1 MMKFVSIDY
10 LKAFKIKTS
19 YDVLFLAEDN
29 SVKVGYLYTNKK
41 GQIEVLVDVTI
52 YKEGRVIL
60 LEPYTNIFKKC
71 IFNIFGTVV

>member
-1 MMKFVSIDY
+1 MKFVSIDY

-60 LEPYTNIFKKC
+60 LVPYTNIFKKC
-71 IFNIFGTVV
+71 LFNIFGTVV

>member
-1 MMKFVSIDY
+1 MKFVSIDY
-10 LKAFKIKTS
+10 LKAFKVKTS

-29 SVKVGYLYTNKK
+29 SVKVGYLYTNKR

-60 LEPYTNIFKKC
+60 LEPYTTIFKKC
-71 IFNIFGTVV
+71 LFNIFGTVV